1 MEKPLI
7 IRPMRLGVVASVIC
21 AILGVIYMVFS
32 IFVFPDM
39 GWFASLIFAL
49 IALFMMALAV
59 WGYLNSLTTFAL
71 FDDGIFVFENGHK
84 IAYEPWSKYTQAF
97 LVRVPKGPKFI
108 VLATEKANGE
118 VFRQNLYWRG
128 KVPRSEYIA
137 IGSNNLPAEQKAL
150 LEKMVNEK
158 VGPIV
163 RSTWVY

>member
-7 IRPMRLGVVASVIC
+7 IRPMRINAVVSVIYIIFWLIFM
-21 AILGVIYMVFS
+21 AFS

-59 WGYLNSLTTFAL
+59 WGYLNSLTTFAF
-71 FDDGIFVFENGHK
+71 FDDGIFIFENGYR

-108 VLATEKANGE
+108 ILATEKANGE
-118 VFRQNLYWRG
+118 VFQQSLYWRG

>member
-7 IRPMRLGVVASVIC
+7 IRPMRINAVVSVIYIIFWLIFM
-21 AILGVIYMVFS
+21 AFS
-32 IFVFPDM
+32 ILAFAEM

-59 WGYLNSLTTFAL
+59 WVYLNALTTFAL
-71 FDDGIFVFENGHK
+71 FDNGIFIFENGHK
-84 IAYEPWSKYTQAF
+84 TAYEPWSKYTQAF
-97 LVRVPKGPKFI
+97 LVRVPKGPKFVI
-108 VLATEKANGE
+108 LATEKANGE